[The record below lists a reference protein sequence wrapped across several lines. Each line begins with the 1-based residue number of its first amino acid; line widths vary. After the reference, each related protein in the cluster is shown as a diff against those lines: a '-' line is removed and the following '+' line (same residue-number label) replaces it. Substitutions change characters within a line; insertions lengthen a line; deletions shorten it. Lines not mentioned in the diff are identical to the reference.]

1 MAVPDRRR
9 PTPGNK
15 AGGESPELAHDGAQP
30 LTLDL
35 DVPTDVGVIASI
47 VQVVTRRL
55 REFDY
60 PAEVCSLNVPVALS
74 EALSNAMLRGN
85 AEDPAKMVHLRVVVD
100 RNHVVFEVTDEGG
113 GFDLESCT
121 RDPTTPDNV
130 MREDGRGLYLMRRLM
145 DRVERFG
152 EGGAGARNVV
162 RLTLFRA
169 TPSGSGARTS
179 RKRRQ

>member
-1 MAVPDRRR
+1 MAVPERQR
-9 PTPGNK
+9 PKPGGK
-15 AGGESPELAHDGAQP
+15 AGGESPEHAQDEAQP

-35 DVPTDVGVIASI
+35 DVPTDVAVIGSI

-100 RNHVVFEVTDEGG
+100 RSHVVFEVSDEGG
-113 GFDLESCT
+113 GFDLEGCT

-169 TPSGSGARTS
+169 APSGTGARPS